1 LIKAKKIA
9 IVDCNNFYASCE
21 RVFAP
26 NLVGKPIVVLSNNDG
41 VIIARSE
48 EAKTL
53 GIKMGDPYF
62 KVEKLLK
69 SNKVNVFSSNYTL
82 YGDLSARVMQTLET
96 FSPEVE
102 IYSIDEA
109 FLNLDGIEV
118 DNQTQYLHI
127 IKETVRKWT
136 GVPVSIGMAPTKTL
150 AKLANRYAK
159 KHKESDG
166 VLNIF
171 EIENRDSLLQDT
183 PIEDV
188 WGIGRQY
195 SAMLHNHSIYTAL
208 DFARA
213 DRSWVRKKMT
223 ITGLRTN
230 LELNGISC
238 IDLENS
244 PPKKK
249 SIVSSRSFGEYLT
262 EFNELKEA
270 VSYFVA
276 RATEKLRK
284 QGSSCNSIAV
294 FIRTNPFKN
303 SPQYYNSA
311 DTKLPYPMN
320 STNEILPYAHRILEK
335 IYKSGYY
342 YQKVGILL
350 MDFVQTKNASLS
362 LFDPPNRLNQI
373 IATEL
378 MDKINKK
385 YGREAIYYAAAGMKE
400 NRRWQMKRELLSSH
414 FTTNWKQLPEVK
426 AKE

>member
-1 LIKAKKIA
+1 
-9 IVDCNNFYASCE
+9 
-21 RVFAP
+21 
-26 NLVGKPIVVLSNNDG
+26 
-41 VIIARSE
+41 
-48 EAKTL
+48 L
-53 GIKMGDPYF
+53 GIKMGEPYF
-62 KVEKLLK
+62 KVERLLK
-69 SNKVNVFSSNYTL
+69 ANKVNVFSSNYTL

-109 FLNLDGIEV
+109 FLNMDGIAAE
-118 DNQTQYLHI
+118 NQTEYLHKI
-127 IKETVRKWT
+127 RKTVKQWT
-136 GVPVSIGMAPTKTL
+136 GIPVSIGMAPTKTL
-150 AKLANRYAK
+150 AKLANRFAK
-159 KHKESDG
+159 KHKERDG
-166 VLNIF
+166 VLNLF
-171 EIENRDSLLQDT
+171 EIDNWDDILSAT
-183 PIEDV
+183 PVEDI
-188 WGIGRQY
+188 WGVGRQY
-195 SAMLHNHSIYTAL
+195 SAMLHNYSIHTAL

-223 ITGLRTN
+223 VVGLRTN

-262 EFNELKEA
+262 EYDELKEA
-270 VSYFVA
+270 VSYFVS
-276 RATEKLRK
+276 RASEKLRK
-284 QGSSCNSIAV
+284 QDSSCNSIGV

-303 SPQYYNSA
+303 SPQYYNSG
-311 DTKLPYPMN
+311 DIRLPYPM
-320 STNEILPYAHRILEK
+320 SSANELLPYSHRILQK
-335 IYKSGYY
+335 IFKSGYY

-350 MDFVQTKNASLS
+350 MDFVQTKNISLS

-373 IATEL
+373 VATEL

-385 YGREAIYYAAAGMKE
+385 YGREALYFAAAGMKE
-400 NRRWQMKRELLSSH
+400 NRRWQMKRDLLSSH